1 MKRHLWLILFLLFS
15 LLSMFGDM
23 LNERFLMVDF
33 EVYFRTAGRML
44 EGAEIYRIA
53 ADEHFVYK
61 YAPAAGLYFL
71 LFLLVGFG
79 AAKVLYWLLLTAA
92 TAWGLWT
99 MKGMLSEGKTE
110 RFINL
115 ALLGAIL
122 AVVPHIHLEW
132 HLGQVN
138 MLLMVAYIALIKF
151 YRDRQD
157 VRLGI
162 LLGASIFMKPFG
174 LIFLPYFLLKK
185 RLKAVAYTI
194 LALLVVGLLPF
205 VFYPSWDEFSGLY
218 AAWFNELGIEMAAK
232 QALTADANHTI
243 FSVLARYTPI
253 RYALVSDT
261 AQTLYQLTVLGMM
274 GLAFLWYMRRGRDTE
289 KAFIGELALL
299 AAWIPLLAFTS
310 QNAFI
315 YTMPLAIYLIFSF
328 GKLLTWEKIL
338 LIIGCFL
345 LGINMYD
352 VVGESLHW
360 QLMQGSIYTFGSLCL
375 TVLAFSIRRKMV
387 RSILK

>member
-1 MKRHLWLILFLLFS
+1 MKQHLWLILFLLFS

-23 LNERFLMVDF
+23 LNERFQMVDF

-44 EGAEIYRIA
+44 DGAEIYRIA

-61 YAPAAGLYFL
+61 YAPAAALYFL
-71 LFLLVGFG
+71 PFLLVGFG

-92 TAWGLWT
+92 MTWGLWT
-99 MKGMLSEGKTE
+99 MKDMLSEGKTA
-110 RFINL
+110 RFINV
-115 ALLGAIL
+115 ALLGSIL

-138 MLLMVAYIALIKF
+138 MLLMVGYIALIKC
-151 YRDRQD
+151 YRDGQD
-157 VRLGI
+157 ALLGV

-174 LIFLPYFLLKK
+174 LIFLPYLFLKK
-185 RLKAVAYTI
+185 RLKAVAFTI
-194 LALLVVGLLPF
+194 LGLLVIGCLPF
-205 VFYPSWDEFSGLY
+205 IFYPSSDAFSGLY
-218 AAWFNELGIEMAAK
+218 PAWFNELNIEMSAK

-253 RYALVSDT
+253 RYLLVNDT
-261 AQTLYQLTVLGMM
+261 AQTLYQLSALALM

-289 KAFIGELALL
+289 KAFIGEFALL
-299 AAWIPLLAFTS
+299 TAWIPLLAFTS

-315 YTMPLAIYLIFSF
+315 YTMPLAIYLIFHF
-328 GKLLTWEKIL
+328 NELLIWEKIL
-338 LIIGCFL
+338 LVLGCFL
-345 LGINMYD
+345 IGINMYD
-352 VVGESLHW
+352 VVGKTLHG

-375 TVLAFSIRRKMV
+375 VVLAFVKRNTDIPV
-387 RSILK
+387 R

>member
-1 MKRHLWLILFLLFS
+1 
-15 LLSMFGDM
+15 MFGDM
-23 LNERFLMVDF
+23 LNERFQMVDF

-44 EGAEIYRIA
+44 DGAEIYRIA
-53 ADEHFVYK
+53 ADGHFVYK
-61 YAPAAGLYFL
+61 YAPAAALYFL
-71 LFLLVGFG
+71 PFLVVGFG
-79 AAKVLYWLLLTAA
+79 AAKVLYWCLLTAA
-92 TAWGLWT
+92 MAWGLWT
-99 MKGMLSEGKTE
+99 MKGMLSEGKTA

-138 MLLMVAYIALIKF
+138 MLLMVGYIALIKCC
-151 YRDRQD
+151 RNGQD
-157 VRLGI
+157 ARLGM

-174 LIFLPYFLLKK
+174 LIFLPYLFLKK
-185 RLKAVAYTI
+185 RLKAVAFTI
-194 LALLVVGLLPF
+194 LALLVIGCLPF
-205 VFYPSWDEFSGLY
+205 IFYPSWDAFSGLY
-218 AAWFNELGIEMAAK
+218 AAWVNELSIEMSAK
-232 QALTADANHTI
+232 QALTADANHTV

-253 RYALVSDT
+253 RYALVSDK
-261 AQTLYQLTVLGMM
+261 AQMVYQLSVLGLM

-299 AAWIPLLAFTS
+299 TAWIPLLAFTS

-315 YTMPLAIYLIFSF
+315 YTLPLAVYLIFSF
-328 GKLLTWEKIL
+328 GKLLMWEKIL
-338 LIIGCFL
+338 LIVGCFL

-352 VVGESLHW
+352 VVGETLHW

-375 TVLAFSIRRKMV
+375 VVLAFSLRK
-387 RSILK
+387 K